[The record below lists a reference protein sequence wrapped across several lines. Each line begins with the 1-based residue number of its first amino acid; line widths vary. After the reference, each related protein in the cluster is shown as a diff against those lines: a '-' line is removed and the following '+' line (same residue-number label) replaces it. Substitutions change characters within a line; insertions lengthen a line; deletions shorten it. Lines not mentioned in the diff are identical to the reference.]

1 MPGLESLKSRHKED
15 KESQNFSSGTKF
27 LRLGD
32 GERAFVR
39 FVVSGKPDDNE
50 KRFDEVKTHTFQV
63 SSENASTYWKTVLC
77 DGEKCKKCS
86 KTEKPSSKF
95 GVWAYVYYITHQK
108 NKDSS
113 DWKEVEQ
120 PGGKVYKED
129 VNDFRLFLQGYG
141 KGDYLW
147 NQLVEIYTDLGDL
160 SKNIVKITRTGAQRD
175 TSYTIVATGTVAKY
189 PDKAAEKN
197 AKELLG
203 VAETL
208 KADEEVE
215 KSKPVKLNGGEPL
228 ELGEAADETEDL
240 F

>member
-15 KESQNFSSGTKF
+15 RESQNFSSGTKF

-63 SSENASTYWKTVLC
+63 SGNASTYWKTVLC

-86 KTEKPSSKF
+86 KAEKPSSKF

-160 SKNIVKITRTGAQRD
+160 SKNVVKITRTGAQRD

-189 PDKAAEKN
+189 PDKAAEKS
-197 AKELLG
+197 AKELIG
-203 VAETL
+203 VADAL
-208 KADEEVE
+208 KADEAEMK
-215 KSKPVKLNGGEPL
+215 KSEPVKLNDEVSESNGAE
-228 ELGEAADETEDL
+228 EEAEDL